1 MWLSAAVTAVDAEFY
16 MKVDDDVHV
25 RVPSLG
31 RFLASHRLTRS
42 MYFGCMKTGPVLG
55 NPRLRWSEPEWWRF
69 GRGQTLVP
77 FTVPPTLISS

>member
-1 MWLSAAVTAVDAEFY
+1 MWLSAAVTAVDADFY

-55 NPRLRWSEPEWWRF
+55 RGLHSSTFRLNLGAFCAIGVHVGS
-69 GRGQTLVP
+69 V
-77 FTVPPTLISS
+77 